1 MPGTHFFLPVV
12 LAVLMTL
19 PHPGFGSENP
29 STSDPAPEISLTTT
43 CLNGLTVLTVR
54 NTGGAMPEAGI
65 FEVVFAD
72 GKRDTLLIRA
82 GAGATVACQLSN
94 IHGGVTVTNKK
105 LGLTVTANDCLL
117 GTFSNLLA
125 FMDLGSMVPSP
136 VGKQDITVCTYT
148 IYIRNFKYD
157 APTFELV
164 RTDGNPVLKYVFSN
178 LRGDVKATGDSW
190 ACADI
195 DGNFK
200 VAAVISETAII
211 IDEGGT
217 PEVSLGPT
225 KTSVQG
231 LEVNIA
237 GSLGFVA
244 DWILDYFNET
254 LTREISR
261 AIEAELNA
269 LAGSDLS
276 SLVVVRSGCATS
288 KEESSGH
295 PPVSP

>member
-1 MPGTHFFLPVV
+1 MTGTRIFILIFLVA
-12 LAVLMTL
+12 LTGL
-19 PHPGFGSENP
+19 PLSGFGSEDP
-29 STSDPAPEISLTTT
+29 VTSEPAPKISLTTA
-43 CLNGLTVLTVR
+43 CLSGLTVVTLR
-54 NTGGAMPEAGI
+54 NTGGAMPEAGL

-82 GAGATVACQLSN
+82 GAGASVACRLSN
-94 IHGGVTVTNKK
+94 IHGGATVSNKIW
-105 LGLTVTANDCLL
+105 GLTATADDCLL
-117 GTFSNLLA
+117 NTFSNLLA
-125 FMDLGSMVPSP
+125 HLDLGSLIPSP
-136 VGKQDITVCTYT
+136 MGSQDITVCTYT

-164 RTDGNPVLKYVFSN
+164 RTDGNLVLKYVFRN
-178 LRGDVKATGDSW
+178 IRGNVKATGNNW

-195 DGNFK
+195 DGTFR
-200 VAAVISETAII
+200 VASVVSETAII

-217 PEVSLGPT
+217 PEVSLGAT

-244 DWILDYFNET
+244 DWILDFFNDT
-254 LTREISR
+254 LTREINL

-276 SLVVVRSGCATS
+276 NLVVVRSNCGET
-288 KEESSGH
+288 E
-295 PPVSP
+295 

>member
-1 MPGTHFFLPVV
+1 MTGIRLFLPIFLLTLTSFPLSGSGSEDPGT
-12 LAVLMTL
+12 
-19 PHPGFGSENP
+19 SEP
-29 STSDPAPEISLTTT
+29 PPKISLTTT
-43 CLNGLTVLTVR
+43 CLNGLTVVTLR
-54 NTGGAMPEAGI
+54 NTGGAMPEAGH
-65 FEVVFAD
+65 FEAVFAD
-72 GKRDTLLIRA
+72 GERDTLLIKA
-82 GAGATVACQLSN
+82 GAGASVVCQLSN

-105 LGLTVTANDCLL
+105 WGITVTAGDCLL
-117 GTFSNLLA
+117 NTFSNLLA
-125 FMDLGSMVPSP
+125 FMDLGSMIPSP
-136 VGKQDITVCTYT
+136 LGKQDVTVCTYT
-148 IYIRNFKYD
+148 VYIRNFKYD

-164 RTDGNPVLKYVFSN
+164 RTDGGLVLKYVFRN
-178 LRGDVKATGDSW
+178 LRGDVKATGNSW

-211 IDEGGT
+211 IDEGET
-217 PEVSLGPT
+217 PEVSLGKT

-244 DWILDYFNET
+244 DWILDYFNDT

-261 AIEAELNA
+261 AVEAELNA

-276 SLVVVRSGCATS
+276 SLVIVRSACGEA
-288 KEESSGH
+288 E
-295 PPVSP
+295 

>member
-1 MPGTHFFLPVV
+1 MAGTRIFISIILAALFALP
-12 LAVLMTL
+12 LS
-19 PHPGFGSENP
+19 GFGSE
-29 STSDPAPEISLTTT
+29 DPPEISLTTT
-43 CLNGLTVLTVR
+43 CLNGLTVLTLQ
-54 NTGGAMPEAGI
+54 NTGGAMAEAGI

-72 GKRDTLLIRA
+72 GERDTLLIRA

-105 LGLTVTANDCLL
+105 LGLTVTADDCLL
-117 GTFSNLLA
+117 NTFSNLLA
-125 FMDLGSMVPSP
+125 FMDLGSMIPSP

-164 RTDGNPVLKYVFSN
+164 RTDGNLLLKYVFRN
-178 LRGDVKATGDSW
+178 LRGNVKATGDSW

-200 VAAVISETAII
+200 VAAVVSETAII

-217 PEVSLGPT
+217 PEVSLGKT

-244 DWILDYFNET
+244 DWILDYFNDT

-261 AIEAELNA
+261 AVEAELNA
-269 LAGSDLS
+269 LAGSDIS
-276 SLVVVRSGCATS
+276 SLVVVRSDCGRG
-288 KEESSGH
+288 E
-295 PPVSP
+295 